1 MPYGTIVFR
10 IVSESFLILRQ
21 IIQHLG
27 SGRTELLDVPAPG
40 PRRGCLLVRA
50 TRSLVSLGTE
60 RMLVEFGRGNWLSKA
75 RQQPEK
81 FRAVLSKIR
90 SEGFLAT
97 VAAVRSKLAQPIPL
111 GYCHVGQ
118 VLDAGDVLGFSVGDR
133 VVSNSPHAEVVSAS
147 PAFAARIPA
156 SVSDEHAIFTPLAAV
171 ALQGLRLLDAK
182 PGETVVVMGLG
193 LIGQLAVRLV
203 RARGVAVVGID
214 PDEAKRADAKQAG
227 AQVPEL
233 GTPLSTLLPSGGVV
247 GVLITASTASDEP
260 VNQAARLCR
269 RRGRV
274 VLVGVTGLTL
284 NRADFYENEVTFQV
298 SRSYG
303 SADAADPSSA
313 RANFDEVLA
322 LMASG
327 ALDVAPLLTS
337 RHPFAEALQIYDDLR
352 RPGAYGLLIEYSVPN
367 ESLARTLPGA
377 DWDSRTTGGIG
388 VIGCG
393 NFASRVLVPELRR
406 QGASPAVF
414 ASANG
419 LSAKLL
425 GGSAATATTD
435 VIAVLEDPKVETV
448 FIATRHD
455 EHGELVRAAL
465 RAGKNVWVEKPL
477 ALTEADLDAT
487 MAVARSSSGL
497 LAVGFNRRHAFL
509 AIRLRASLAAYP
521 GRRHFTLEIN
531 AGRLP
536 VDHWSLDVKQ
546 GGGRIVGE
554 ACHFV
559 DLLRFLAGS
568 AIISARALSRD
579 VDGQDGGAFELG
591 FANGDVA
598 WLRYHTDLPSHLPK
612 ERIEVAG
619 EGWSAVIDNW
629 KSLRSVHLPVAS
641 AWPAWL
647 GGPARGKGHAEA
659 LDAFLS
665 AVRAAGPASVSLDEI
680 EEVSRW
686 SIRMQGMLRS

>member
-1 MPYGTIVFR
+1 M
-10 IVSESFLILRQ
+10 RQ

-27 SGRTELLDVPAPG
+27 SGRTKLLDVPAPG
-40 PRRGCLLVRA
+40 PRRGRLLVRA

-60 RMLVEFGRGNWLSKA
+60 RMLVEFGRGGWLSKA

-81 FRAVLSKIR
+81 FRAVIAKVR
-90 SEGFLAT
+90 SEGFFAT
-97 VAAVRSKLAQPIPL
+97 VSAVRSKLAQPIPL

-118 VLDAGDVLGFSVGDR
+118 VLDTGEVSGFAAGDR
-133 VVSNSPHAEVVSAS
+133 VVSNSPHAEVVSAD
-147 PAFAARIPA
+147 PAFAARIPDG
-156 SVSDEHAIFTPLAAV
+156 VSDEHAAFTPLAAV
-171 ALQGLRLLDAK
+171 ALQGLRLVDAR
-182 PGETVVVMGLG
+182 PGDTVVVMGLG
-193 LIGQLAVRLV
+193 LIGQLAVRLL
-203 RARGVAVVGID
+203 RARGVTVVGID
-214 PDEAKRADAKQAG
+214 PDEAKRVDAKQAG
-227 AQVPEL
+227 AMVPEL
-233 GTPLSTLLPSGGVV
+233 GTPLTTLLLGGAA
-247 GVLITASTASDEP
+247 GVLITASTSSDEP

-274 VLVGVTGLTL
+274 VLVGVTGLAL

-303 SADAADPSSA
+303 SADASDPSSA

-327 ALDVAPLLTS
+327 ALDVALLLTS
-337 RHPFAEALQIYDDLR
+337 THSFTDAPKIYDDLR

-367 ESLARTLPGA
+367 GSLIRTLAGG
-377 DWDSRTTGGIG
+377 DWDSRTAGGIG

-393 NFASRVLVPELRR
+393 NFAARVLVPELRR
-406 QGASPAVF
+406 QGASPAAF

-425 GGSAATATTD
+425 AGSAATATTD
-435 VIAVLEDPKVETV
+435 TAALLDHPGLTTV

-455 EHGELVRAAL
+455 AHGEIVRAAL

-487 MAVARSSSGL
+487 MAVARSSSGH
-497 LAVGFNRRHAFL
+497 LAVGFNRRFAPL
-509 AIRLRASLAAYP
+509 AVRLRAALAVQTGP
-521 GRRHFTLEIN
+521 RRFTVEIN

-536 VDHWSLDVKQ
+536 ASHWTLDPRQ

-559 DLLRFLAGS
+559 DLLRFLSGS
-568 AIISARALSRD
+568 AIATARALSRD
-579 VDGQDGGAFELG
+579 GDGQDGGCFEMK
-591 FANGDVA
+591 FANGDIA
-598 WLRYHTDLPSHLPK
+598 ALNYRTDLPAHLPK
-612 ERIEVAG
+612 ERIAVAG
-619 EGWSAVIDNW
+619 DGWSAEIDNW
-629 KSLRSVHLPVAS
+629 KSLSSQNLPGISVL
-641 AWPAWL
+641 PAWL

-659 LDAFLS
+659 LTAFLARS
-665 AVRAAGPASVSLDEI
+665 TPVSLDEI

-686 SIRMQGMLRS
+686 SIRMQGMKV

>member
-1 MPYGTIVFR
+1 M
-10 IVSESFLILRQ
+10 RQ

-27 SGRTELLDVPAPG
+27 SGRTKLLDVPAPG
-40 PRRGCLLVRA
+40 PRRGRLLVRA

-60 RMLVEFGRGNWLSKA
+60 RMLVEFGRGGWLSKA

-81 FRAVLSKIR
+81 FRAVIAKVR
-90 SEGFLAT
+90 SEGFFAT
-97 VAAVRSKLAQPIPL
+97 VSAVRSKLAQPIPL

-118 VLDAGDVLGFSVGDR
+118 VLDTGEVSGFAAGDR
-133 VVSNSPHAEVVSAS
+133 VVSNSPHAEVVSAD
-147 PAFAARIPA
+147 PAFAARIPDG
-156 SVSDEHAIFTPLAAV
+156 VSDEHAAFTPLAAV
-171 ALQGLRLLDAK
+171 ALQGLRLVDAR
-182 PGETVVVMGLG
+182 PGDTVVVMGLG
-193 LIGQLAVRLV
+193 LIGQLAVRLL
-203 RARGVAVVGID
+203 RARGVTVVGID
-214 PDEAKRADAKQAG
+214 PDEAKRVDAKQAG
-227 AQVPEL
+227 AMVPEL
-233 GTPLSTLLPSGGVV
+233 GTPLTTLLPGGAA
-247 GVLITASTASDEP
+247 GVLITASTSSDEP
-260 VNQAARLCR
+260 VNLAARLCR

-303 SADAADPSSA
+303 SADASDPSSA

-337 RHPFAEALQIYDDLR
+337 THSFTDAPKIYDDLR

-367 ESLARTLPGA
+367 GSLIRTLAGG

-388 VIGCG
+388 IIGCG

-406 QGASPAVF
+406 QGASPSAF

-425 GGSAATATTD
+425 AGSAATATTD
-435 VIAVLEDPKVETV
+435 TTALLDHPGLTTV
-448 FIATRHD
+448 FIATRHA

-487 MAVARSSSGL
+487 MAVARSSSGH
-497 LAVGFNRRHAFL
+497 LAVGFNRRFAPL
-509 AIRLRASLAAYP
+509 AVRLRAALVAQSGP
-521 GRRHFTLEIN
+521 RRFTVEIN

-536 VDHWSLDVKQ
+536 ASHWTLDPRQ

-559 DLLRFLAGS
+559 DLLRFLSGS
-568 AIISARALSRD
+568 AIATAHCLSRD
-579 VDGQDGGAFELG
+579 GDGQDGGCFEMK
-591 FANGDVA
+591 FANGDIA
-598 WLRYHTDLPSHLPK
+598 ALNYRTDLPAHLPK

-619 EGWSAVIDNW
+619 EGWSAEIDNW
-629 KSLRSVHLPVAS
+629 KSPSSQNLPGISVL
-641 AWPAWL
+641 PAWL

-659 LDAFLS
+659 LAAFLARS
-665 AVRAAGPASVSLDEI
+665 TPVSLDEI

-686 SIRMQGMLRS
+686 SIRMQGMK

>member
-1 MPYGTIVFR
+1 MPYRAIVFR
-10 IVSESFLILRQ
+10 IFPEPFLILRQ
-21 IIQHLG
+21 IVQHLG

-40 PRRGCLLVRA
+40 PRRGRLLVRA

-81 FRAVLSKIR
+81 FRAVLAKIR
-90 SEGFLAT
+90 TEGLFAT
-97 VAAVRSKLAQPIPL
+97 VTAVRSKLGQPIPL

-118 VLDAGDVLGFSVGDR
+118 VLDAGDVPGFAAGDR
-133 VVSNSPHAEVVSAS
+133 VVSNSPHAEAVSAS
-147 PAFAARIPA
+147 PAFVARIPA

-193 LIGQLAVRLV
+193 LIGQLAVRLL
-203 RARGVAVVGID
+203 RAHGVAVVGID

-233 GTPLSTLLPSGGVV
+233 GTPLTTLLPSGGVA

-327 ALDVAPLLTS
+327 SLDVAPLLTS
-337 RHPFAEALQIYDDLR
+337 RHPFTEAPKIYDDLR
-352 RPGAYGLLIEYSVPN
+352 RPGTYGLLIEYAVPN
-367 ESLARTLPGA
+367 ESLARTLTGA
-377 DWDSRTTGGIG
+377 DWDSRTPGGIG
-388 VIGCG
+388 IIGCG

-406 QGASPAVF
+406 QGASPSVF

-425 GGSAATATTD
+425 AGNAATSTTD
-435 VIAVLEDPKVETV
+435 SSALLDQPGLSTV

-465 RAGKNVWVEKPL
+465 RASKKVWVEKPL

-497 LAVGFNRRHAFL
+497 LAVGFNRRFAPL
-509 AIRLRASLAAYP
+509 AVRLRAALASQSGP
-521 GRRHFTLEIN
+521 RRFTMDIN

-536 VDHWSLDVKQ
+536 AGHWTLDAKQ
-546 GGGRIVGE
+546 GG
-554 ACHFV
+554 
-559 DLLRFLAGS
+559 
-568 AIISARALSRD
+568 
-579 VDGQDGGAFELG
+579 
-591 FANGDVA
+591 
-598 WLRYHTDLPSHLPK
+598 
-612 ERIEVAG
+612 
-619 EGWSAVIDNW
+619 
-629 KSLRSVHLPVAS
+629 
-641 AWPAWL
+641 
-647 GGPARGKGHAEA
+647 
-659 LDAFLS
+659 
-665 AVRAAGPASVSLDEI
+665 
-680 EEVSRW
+680 
-686 SIRMQGMLRS
+686 

>member
-1 MPYGTIVFR
+1 M
-10 IVSESFLILRQ
+10 
-21 IIQHLG
+21 
-27 SGRTELLDVPAPG
+27 PAPG
-40 PRRGCLLVRA
+40 PRRGRLLVRA

-60 RMLVEFGRGNWLSKA
+60 RMLVEFGRGGWLSKA

-81 FRAVLSKIR
+81 FRAVLAKVR
-90 SEGFLAT
+90 SEGLFAT

-118 VLDAGDVLGFSVGDR
+118 VLDAGEVPGFAAGDR

-147 PAFAARIPA
+147 PAFAARLPDA
-156 SVSDEHAIFTPLAAV
+156 VSDEHAAFTPLASV
-171 ALQGLRLLDAK
+171 ALQGLRLIDAR

-193 LIGQLAVRLV
+193 LIGQLAVRLL
-203 RARGVAVVGID
+203 RARGVDVIGVD
-214 PDEAKRADAKQAG
+214 PDAAKLADALKAG
-227 AQVPEL
+227 ARVPSQGVSL
-233 GTPLSTLLPSGGVV
+233 ASLVPGGAA
-247 GVLITASTASDEP
+247 GVLITASTSSDEP

-274 VLVGVTGLTL
+274 VLVGVTGLSL

-303 SADAADPSSA
+303 SADPADPSSA

-337 RHPFAEALQIYDDLR
+337 RHPFSAAPQLYDDLR
-352 RPGAYGLLIEYSVPN
+352 RPGTYGLLIEYAVPN

-377 DWDSRTTGGIG
+377 DWDTRTAGGIG

-406 QGASPAVF
+406 QGSSPSVF

-425 GGSAATATTD
+425 AGPAATATTD
-435 VIAVLEDPKVETV
+435 VTAVLDHAGVETL

-455 EHGELVRAAL
+455 EHGSLARAAL
-465 RAGKNVWVEKPL
+465 RANKHVWVEKPL
-477 ALTEADLDAT
+477 ALTEPDLDAT
-487 MAVARSSSGL
+487 MAVARSSFGY
-497 LAVGFNRRHAFL
+497 LAVGFNRRF
-509 AIRLRASLAAYP
+509 ASLAVHLRAALAAKSGP
-521 GRRHFTLEIN
+521 RRFTIDVN

-536 VDHWSLDVKQ
+536 ADHWTLDPQQ

-559 DLLRFLAGS
+559 DLLRFLSGS
-568 AIISARALSRD
+568 AIASVRCLSRD
-579 VDGQDGGAFELG
+579 LDGQDGGCFELS

-598 WLRYHTDLPSHLPK
+598 TLNYRTDLPAHLPK
-612 ERIEVAG
+612 ERIAVSG
-619 EGWSAVIDNW
+619 EGWSAEIDNW
-629 KSLRSVHLPVAS
+629 QRLRSQHLHGAS
-641 AWPAWL
+641 ALPAWL
-647 GGPARGKGHAEA
+647 GGPARGKGHREA
-659 LDAFLS
+659 LSAFLFGLPP
-665 AVRAAGPASVSLDEI
+665 VPLDEL

-686 SIRMQGMLRS
+686 SIRMQGMKA

>member
-1 MPYGTIVFR
+1 M
-10 IVSESFLILRQ
+10 RQ

-27 SGRTELLDVPAPG
+27 TGRTELIDVPAPG
-40 PRRGCLLVRA
+40 PRRGRLLVRA

-60 RMLVEFGRGNWLSKA
+60 RMLVEFGRGSWLSKA

-90 SEGFLAT
+90 SEGFFAT
-97 VAAVRSKLAQPIPL
+97 VSAVRSKLAQPIPL

-118 VLDAGDVLGFSVGDR
+118 VLDAGEVTGFAAGDR
-133 VVSNSPHAEVVSAS
+133 VVSNSPHAEVISAS

-156 SVSDEHAIFTPLAAV
+156 SVSDEQATFTPLAAV

-182 PGETVVVMGLG
+182 PGDTVVVMGLG
-193 LIGQLAVRLV
+193 LIGQLAVRLL
-203 RARGVAVVGID
+203 RARGVNVVGVD
-214 PDEAKRADAKQAG
+214 PDEAKRTDAKQAG
-227 AQVPEL
+227 ALVPVL
-233 GTPLSTLLPSGGVV
+233 GTPLSTLLPGGVA
-247 GVLITASTASDEP
+247 GVLITASTSSDEP

-303 SADAADPSSA
+303 SADPADPSSA
-313 RANFDEVLA
+313 RVNFDEVLA

-327 ALDVAPLLTS
+327 ALDITPLLTS
-337 RHPFAEALQIYDDLR
+337 RHPFGEAPRIYDDLR
-352 RPGAYGLLIEYSVPN
+352 RPGAYGLLIEYSVSN
-367 ESLARTLPGA
+367 EALVRTLPGG
-377 DWDSRTTGGIG
+377 DWDSRTSGGIG

-393 NFASRVLVPELRR
+393 NFAARVLVPALRR
-406 QGASPAVF
+406 QGASPSVF

-425 GGSAATATTD
+425 AETVATATTD
-435 VIAVLEDPKVETV
+435 TAALLDHPGLTTV
-448 FIATRHD
+448 FIATRHA
-455 EHGELVRAAL
+455 EHGELARAAL
-465 RAGKNVWVEKPL
+465 LAGKNAWVEKPL

-487 MAVARSSSGL
+487 MAVAHSSSAH
-497 LAVGFNRRHAFL
+497 LAVGFNRRFAPL
-509 AIRLRASLAAYP
+509 AVHLRAALAAKGGP
-521 GRRHFTLEIN
+521 RRFTVEIN

-536 VDHWSLDVKQ
+536 ADHWTLDPQQ

-559 DLLRFLAGS
+559 DLLRFLSGS
-568 AIISARALSRD
+568 AIVSVEAKSRD
-579 VDGQDGGAFELG
+579 LDGQDGGCFELT

-598 WLRYHTDLPSHLPK
+598 ALNYRTDLPADLPK
-612 ERIEVAG
+612 ERISVSG
-619 EGWSAVIDNW
+619 DGWSAEIDNW
-629 KSLRSVHLPVAS
+629 KSLHSTNLPGAS
-641 AWPAWL
+641 ALPAWL
-647 GGPARGKGHAEA
+647 GGPACGKGHAEA
-659 LDAFLS
+659 LAAFL
-665 AVRAAGPASVSLDEI
+665 AGTSLTPLDEI

-686 SIRMQGMLRS
+686 SIRMQEMKSVQS

>member
-1 MPYGTIVFR
+1 M
-10 IVSESFLILRQ
+10 RQ
-21 IIQHLG
+21 IVQHLG
-27 SGRTELLDVPAPG
+27 SGRTDLLAVPAPG
-40 PRRGCLLVRA
+40 PRRGRLLVRA

-60 RMLVEFGRGNWLSKA
+60 RMLVEFGRGSWLSKA

-81 FRAVLSKIR
+81 LRALLAKVR
-90 SEGFLAT
+90 SEGLLAT

-118 VLDAGDVLGFSVGDR
+118 VLAAGDVSGFAAGDR
-133 VVSNSPHAEVVSAS
+133 VVSNSPHAEVVSAD
-147 PAFAARIPA
+147 PAFSARIPA
-156 SVSDEHAIFTPLAAV
+156 TVSDEQATFTPLASV
-171 ALQGLRLLDAK
+171 ALQGLRHIDAR
-182 PGETVVVMGLG
+182 PGDTVVVMGLG
-193 LIGQLAVRLV
+193 LIGQLAVRLL
-203 RARGVAVVGID
+203 RARGVTVIGVD
-214 PDEAKRADAKQAG
+214 PDEAKLADAKQAG
-227 AQVPEL
+227 AVVPSPGASIASL
-233 GTPLSTLLPSGGVV
+233 VPGGVA
-247 GVLITASTASDEP
+247 GVLITASTSSDEP

-274 VLVGVTGLTL
+274 VLVGVTGLAL

-303 SADAADPSSA
+303 SADPADPSSA
-313 RANFDEVLA
+313 RANFEEVLS

-337 RHPFAEALQIYDDLR
+337 RHPFSAAPQIYDDLR
-352 RPGAYGLLIEYSVPN
+352 RPGAYGLLIEYAVPN

-377 DWDSRTTGGIG
+377 DWDSRTAGGIG

-406 QGASPAVF
+406 QGASPSAF

-419 LSAKLL
+419 LSAQLL
-425 GGSAATATTD
+425 AGSAATATTD
-435 VIAVLEDPKVETV
+435 TSALLDHAGIETV

-455 EHGELVRAAL
+455 EHGELARTAL

-477 ALTEADLDAT
+477 AMSEADLDAT

-497 LAVGFNRRHAFL
+497 LAVGFNRRFAPL
-509 AIRLRASLAAYP
+509 ALRLRAALAAKSGP
-521 GRRHFTLEIN
+521 RRLTVDVN

-536 VDHWSLDVKQ
+536 SGHWTLDPQQ

-559 DLLRFLAGS
+559 DLLRFLSSS
-568 AIISARALSRD
+568 AIVSARALSRD
-579 VDGQDGGAFELG
+579 GDGQDGGCFELN

-598 WLRYHTDLPSHLPK
+598 KLNYRTDLPAHLPK
-612 ERIEVAG
+612 ERIAVSG
-619 EGWSAVIDNW
+619 EGWSAEIDNW
-629 KSLRSVHLPVAS
+629 KSLHAHDLPGAS
-641 AWPAWL
+641 ALPAWL
-647 GGPARGKGHAEA
+647 GGPARGKGHPEA
-659 LDAFLS
+659 LTAFL
-665 AVRAAGPASVSLDEI
+665 AGTSMIPLDEL

-686 SIRMQGMLRS
+686 SIRMQGMKAR